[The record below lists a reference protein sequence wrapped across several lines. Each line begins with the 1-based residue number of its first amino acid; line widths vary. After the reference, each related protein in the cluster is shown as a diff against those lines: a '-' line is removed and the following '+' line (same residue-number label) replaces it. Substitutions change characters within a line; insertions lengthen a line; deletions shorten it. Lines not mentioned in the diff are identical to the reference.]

1 MNKVFSDFINYP
13 GKPGLKDYFEK
24 PDFLDSESLNTINSY
39 FQDIDMQA
47 SATRNEQG
55 KKSVSNNSYR
65 TSRVGWIP
73 KQDQYLWLYKK
84 MGDLVNEANSQL
96 WNFDLFGM
104 AEPIQLTEYHANEEG
119 HYDWHTDVGAGKTSL
134 RKLSITIQ
142 VSDGADYQGGE
153 LQFMSRRA
161 PQVAEKKAGSAYVF
175 PSYLLHRVK
184 PVSQGIRRSI
194 VVWVSGPPFR

>member
-13 GKPGLKDYFEK
+13 GKPGLKDFYEK
-24 PDFLDSESLNTINSY
+24 QNFLTPEELTTIESY
-39 FQDIDMQA
+39 FDKLEMEA
-47 SATRNEQG
+47 GATRSEQG
-55 KKSVSNNSYR
+55 KKNVANNSYR

-73 KQDQYLWLYKK
+73 KQDAYRWLYQR
-84 MGDLVNEANSQL
+84 MGELVNEANSTL

-104 AEPIQLTEYHANEEG
+104 AEPIQLTEYHAEEEG
-119 HYDWHTDVGAGKTSL
+119 HYDWHTDVGAGRTSL

-142 VSDGADYQGGE
+142 ISPPTDYQGGE
-153 LQFMSRRA
+153 LQFMSRRL
-161 PQVAEKKAGSAYVF
+161 PQTAEKIAGAAYVF

-184 PVSQGIRRSI
+184 PVSQGMRRSI